1 MRVIFGRGVRSIGQ
15 FTAVA
20 AIIFGL
26 PVRYAL
32 GQVQQPQ
39 NPYSPAYGHPYRHGA
54 VPTRE
59 AWKKMRQWW
68 AAHAANGVAAP
79 ATSGSTSTGD
89 LTFQGGTNGI
99 GVVSGIPKVYLVF
112 WGSQWIN
119 GGDPNGAAT
128 YLQDFYTGIGT
139 GGETWSGTMTQYC
152 DGSTVFKGAT
162 SCPSGASLVG
172 YPSNGA
178 LAGVWFDDS
187 AAVPT
192 DATQAQIAAEAV
204 AAAAHFGNTSAASN
218 RYAQYV
224 IAFPSGAD
232 PDGFPNAGFCAWH
245 DYTSSSYGDIAYTNL
260 PYQTDAGTQ
269 CGEYYVNGSAGT
281 LDGFSIVGGHEY
293 AETLT
298 DMLPTGG
305 WCDSSLGCSTHEDG
319 DECAWIPPGQP
330 GGAADVVMGNGSY
343 AMQSTWSNN
352 DPNGECVISH
362 VIEGSSIGAP
372 SFDTPQVVQRTSFSV
387 TYRVGWTSVSNATSY
402 AVWELWN
409 GYPSSGS
416 FSYYSSFSTTDIEV
430 GVPKGSWVYLEV
442 QACNASECGNFS
454 GQEEL
459 VY

>member
-1 MRVIFGRGVRSIGQ
+1 MRANLGRRVRLIGQ
-15 FTAVA
+15 FTAIA
-20 AIIFGL
+20 AIFFGL
-26 PVRYAL
+26 HVRYAL
-32 GQVQQPQ
+32 GQNQQSQ

-59 AWKKMRQWW
+59 AWKKMQQWW
-68 AAHAANGVAAP
+68 AAYPASGTVAP
-79 ATSGSTSTGD
+79 ATSGSTGD
-89 LTFQGGTNGI
+89 LTFQGGTDGI
-99 GVVSGIPKVYLVF
+99 GVVSGIPKVYVVF
-112 WGSQWIN
+112 WGSQWIS

-128 YLQDFYTGIGT
+128 YLQDFYAGIGT

-152 DGSTVFKGAT
+152 DGSTVRTGAT
-162 SCPSGASLVG
+162 SCPSGAPIVG

-187 AAVPT
+187 APVPT
-192 DATQAQIAAEAV
+192 DVTQAQIAAEAV
-204 AAAAHFGNTSAASN
+204 SAAAHFGNTTAASN

-232 PDGFPNAGFCAWH
+232 PDGFPDAGFCAWH
-245 DYTSSSYGDIAYTNL
+245 NYTSSSYGDIAYTNL
-260 PYQTDAGTQ
+260 PYQTDYPQG
-269 CGEYYVNGSAGT
+269 CGENYVNSGAAGI

-293 AETLT
+293 AESLT

-305 WCDSSLGCSTHEDG
+305 WCDSSLSCGTHEDG
-319 DECAWIPPGQP
+319 DECVWIAPGQP

-343 AMQSTWSNN
+343 AMRSTWSNN
-352 DPNGECVISH
+352 DPNGECAISH

-372 SFDTPQVVQRTSFSV
+372 SFNTPQVVQWTSLSV
-387 TYRVGWTSVSNATSY
+387 TYRVSWTSVSNATSY

-416 FSYYSSFSTTDIEV
+416 FSYFLSSSPTDIEV

-442 QACNASECGNFS
+442 QACHASECGDFS
-454 GQEEL
+454 GQDEL